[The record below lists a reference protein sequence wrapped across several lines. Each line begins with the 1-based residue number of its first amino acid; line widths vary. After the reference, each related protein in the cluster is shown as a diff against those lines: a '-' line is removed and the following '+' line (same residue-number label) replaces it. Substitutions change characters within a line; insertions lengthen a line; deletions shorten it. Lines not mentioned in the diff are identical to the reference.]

1 MKSIILVT
9 MNGSTE
15 PYKFVETVSSDTGIS
30 VRTIFYHFKKY
41 GFYDKNGIKI
51 EKKLIKWI
59 LN

>member
-51 EKKLIKWI
+51 EKKLIK
-59 LN
+59 